1 MTNSTRDSSILDL
14 MGMGGRRDLGIG
26 EQPLGL
32 SLFFHRK
39 DEHILYVDF
48 NELPFMGR
56 SSREIF
62 HQLIEGV
69 GIAPISEGLTKIFV
83 DSKGE
88 TQVLVNDRP
97 RNDDPFGRAVLQR
110 HLCSGFDITSRIE
123 RLKEELNEVRGTPLW
138 VHELKCQEILERF
151 LVSSREAHRTVTSI
165 DEVLFTFRCPE
176 RERNLPLVDEEK
188 PYLVVPF
195 PLAHRSASY
204 DFLVTW
210 TCVLGSGYRRIMSH
224 HFFAMAQRVF
234 GRNAGI
240 VPQTFRLPSTRSF
253 EQ

>member
-138 VHELKCQEILERF
+138 VHELKCQEIL
-151 LVSSREAHRTVTSI
+151 A
-165 DEVLFTFRCPE
+165 VLGEFQRG
-176 RERNLPLVDEEK
+176 
-188 PYLVVPF
+188 
-195 PLAHRSASY
+195 ASY
-204 DFLVTW
+204 GNID
-210 TCVLGSGYRRIMSH
+210 
-224 HFFAMAQRVF
+224 
-234 GRNAGI
+234 
-240 VPQTFRLPSTRSF
+240 
-253 EQ
+253 